1 MPVQT
6 EGGHRVADIIVPVP
20 EMKEGQEM
28 ERSGTEVTAFG
39 DMTDEEAVTEQERGG
54 GGVSRARLSSS
65 RPRPKP
71 LKCDPDPTRPPTL
84 RRNVAGG

>member
-28 ERSGTEVTAFG
+28 ERSGTEVT
-39 DMTDEEAVTEQERGG
+39 GG
-54 GGVSRARLSSS
+54 GGGGAPRSRLSSS